1 MIKNILEDIVYIA
14 PIEGL
19 PIPEGMCVNCSIEAS
34 NNITSTETQ
43 ENDNVSEEELNI

>member
-19 PIPEGMCVNCSIEAS
+19 PIPEGMCVTCYDQATSNTIATEAS
-34 NNITSTETQ
+34 TIPM
-43 ENDNVSEEELNI
+43 SEEM